1 MQSFL
6 PQLVAPKMTIYG
18 PVFRALLLFIKK
30 LVAPDFIV
38 AYLRYART
46 VTSKHAPAIT
56 QQ

>member
-1 MQSFL
+1 MGNIQLYYRIFYLILNVPCTHL
-6 PQLVAPKMTIYG
+6 PSTSPPLII
-18 PVFRALLLFIKK
+18 LHHN
-30 LVAPDFIV
+30 IV